1 LRNLIDAAD
10 ATSLATA
17 CQRFFSGSGVFY
29 FETLGGRSGVM
40 SINIGLYGSEFFPQ
54 DLVLLSMIH
63 DNVTNRCDETVN
75 FFARAT
81 MDKREL
87 TTILQDPASA
97 TRRLLNVWS
106 DIPILL
112 MLDIDWDRGPLVLV
126 GLSDRMMWPLLPPG
140 SLLQLNPKV
149 RTIADGQWSEFERP
163 IYLIEV
169 KGKFHCCHAQR
180 RGETLRLISH
190 AESPAP
196 PAISVPFKEARVR
209 GQLVPI
215 FRPFATRGRFAG
227 RSDRRAG

>member
-1 LRNLIDAAD
+1 
-10 ATSLATA
+10 
-17 CQRFFSGSGVFY
+17 
-29 FETLGGRSGVM
+29 M
-40 SINIGLYGSEFFPQ
+40 SPI
-54 DLVLLSMIH
+54 
-63 DNVTNRCDETVN
+63 RRDETVN
-75 FFARAT
+75 FFASAI

-112 MLDIDWDRGPLVLV
+112 MLDVDWDRGPLVLV

-209 GQLVPI
+209 G
-215 FRPFATRGRFAG
+215 RFAG
-227 RSDRRAG
+227 RPDRRAG